1 MRIPATRLGLL
12 CILTLVPLWA
22 GSAVAANQSG
32 LPAIDF
38 TLPTDTGSIRLA
50 DLRGKVVYVDFWASW
65 CVPCRAS
72 FPWMNDMKAKYGDKG
87 LVIVAINLDKERDL
101 AKKFLAKLPAQFTI
115 AYDPD
120 WGVAGQYKVSG
131 VPSSYLIDRSG
142 KMRSTHLGF
151 SEKDEPRQ
159 EDTIKK
165 LLNEPR

>member
-1 MRIPATRLGLL
+1 MRTPAARLALL
-12 CILTLVPLWA
+12 CILTLIPLS
-22 GSAVAANQSG
+22 GRSAAAADQNTF
-32 LPAIDF
+32 PAADF
-38 TLPTDTGSIRLA
+38 SLPTDTGSVRLA

-87 LVIVAINLDKERDL
+87 LVIIAINLDKEREM

-120 WGVAGQYKVSG
+120 WTVAGQYKVSG

-151 SEKDEPRQ
+151 REKD
-159 EDTIKK
+159 
-165 LLNEPR
+165 